1 MDYNTSRNKLVIP
14 EYGRNVQKMV
24 EYAKSIE
31 DRDKRTES
39 AKYIVKVMGNLN
51 SQAGT
56 YGDYNQK
63 IWDHFY
69 IIANFDLDV
78 DSPYPMPD
86 QDKIAAKPK
95 PMEYADDNLKFRTYG
110 RNLQGI
116 IDKAIEFEEGE
127 EKQALIKLIAYNLKK
142 TYLTWNRTSVDD
154 DHIKDDLVRMSGGK
168 LSVPEDFVFPSTQ
181 EIIGNKK
188 HKDSQQK
195 SYQSKS
201 TNKYKPKTGRYD
213 NSRTSSTNSRSNYS
227 TNKRRTN

>member
-1 MDYNTSRNKLVIP
+1 MDYNTSRNKLLIP

-39 AKYIVKVMGNLN
+39 AKYIVKVMANLN

-63 IWDHFY
+63 IWDHLY
-69 IIANFDLDV
+69 IISDFDLDV
-78 DSPYPMPD
+78 DSPYPMPEE
-86 QDKIAAKPK
+86 DKIAAKPK
-95 PMEYADDNLKFRTYG
+95 PMAYADDNLKFRTYG

-116 IDKAIEFEEGE
+116 IDKACEFEEGE

-168 LSVPEDFVFPSTQ
+168 LSVPDDFVFPSTQ

-188 HKDSQQK
+188 TTGSQQK
-195 SYQSKS
+195 GGYQSKS
-201 TNKYKPKTGRYD
+201 NNKFKQKTGRYD
-213 NSRTSSTNSRSNYS
+213 NNRSSGRSNYTS
-227 TNKRRTN
+227 NRKRTN